1 MDTNNGNLN
10 NDGYSIDEI
19 KNILNDRRDILEKT
33 ITKLHSNKYRE
44 DVNLKVEN
52 RKKSIQYQI
61 YKKRNQS
68 ETKYLKK
75 SELAIAAKLAQRD
88 YEKQV
93 IKSIEE
99 ELKGISKFVKS
110 MPDKSYEDIYNYL
123 SRGRKAIVTPIVL
136 TDEQYAKAWQEEKFV
151 GKKIEAGT
159 VGFETQRGEIVRS
172 KSEVIIADAL
182 YFAKIPYHY
191 EKPIKIG
198 KRIIY
203 PDFTVLNVKT
213 RKEYYWEH
221 LGMLDDEEYL
231 NKSLLKLELYEQNNI
246 REGEN
251 LILSRETRFH
261 PLNTSSVKDKIKYYL
276 L

>member
-1 MDTNNGNLN
+1 MDTNNGNPN

-52 RKKSIQYQI
+52 RKNSIQYQI

-93 IKSIEE
+93 SKSIED

-136 TDEQYAKAWQEEKFV
+136 TDEQYAKEWQEEKFV

>member
-1 MDTNNGNLN
+1 MDTNNGNPN

-33 ITKLHSNKYRE
+33 ITKLHSNKYKE

-52 RKKSIQYQI
+52 RKNSIQYQI

-75 SELAIAAKLAQRD
+75 SELDIAAKLAQRD

>member
-1 MDTNNGNLN
+1 MDTNNGNSN